1 MVAPIG
7 YFNEQSKKIAEGD
20 LNVELNR
27 KCHTKE
33 FNDLSEAF
41 TIMILKLRELIQDT
55 QNLASNVQGAS
66 SDLCSVAEEL
76 SASNS
81 ETTNQ
86 VSSIAE
92 NMSNQTEET
101 KLSSMKTTELG
112 ESINALKA
120 MNEVMESHSKKV
132 DEALDSSVNKI
143 EYVTEANEKS
153 FESFKEVKE
162 SVEQLVLDI
171 EKISTAIEVIEDISE
186 QTSLLALNASIE
198 AARAGEAGKGFA
210 VVADSIRSLSDEV
223 KKATS
228 NIYSNIERING
239 TVSQTKTSIS
249 ESEIINEKQKSSLVE
264 VNDTFKSMTSAL
276 KEMIQITDSIAN
288 EITIV
293 DSKKDEVLEINDKV
307 TKGAIEVAALTEEI
321 SQSMDEQSKAFES
334 VTDGAEQ
341 LTDLVDKVKES
352 IGKFKI

>member
-1 MVAPIG
+1 M
-7 YFNEQSKKIAEGD
+7 
-20 LNVELNR
+20 
-27 KCHTKE
+27 
-33 FNDLSEAF
+33 
-41 TIMILKLRELIQDT
+41 
-55 QNLASNVQGAS
+55 
-66 SDLCSVAEEL
+66 
-76 SASNS
+76 
-81 ETTNQ
+81 
-86 VSSIAE
+86 
-92 NMSNQTEET
+92 
-101 KLSSMKTTELG
+101 
-112 ESINALKA
+112 
-120 MNEVMESHSKKV
+120 
-132 DEALDSSVNKI
+132 
-143 EYVTEANEKS
+143 
-153 FESFKEVKE
+153 
-162 SVEQLVLDI
+162 
-171 EKISTAIEVIEDISE
+171 
-186 QTSLLALNASIE
+186 E